1 MREQGELDVTV
12 YPKIKENATMLKK
25 NEIEPK
31 QFPAKQEDIKY
42 PEHALKLGN
51 PLYQTSSMTYGA
63 ILPSQTDM
71 PTKFFPRTPNFTNE
85 FTGGNFVN
93 NGLITQQKPHRVRA
107 GEF

>member
-1 MREQGELDVTV
+1 
-12 YPKIKENATMLKK
+12 
-25 NEIEPK
+25 
-31 QFPAKQEDIKY
+31 
-42 PEHALKLGN
+42 
-51 PLYQTSSMTYGA
+51 MTYGA

-71 PTKFFPRTPNFTNE
+71 PTKFFPRPPNFTNE